1 MKILLDECVTRHLKV
16 LLSEHEVY
24 TVREMNWSGIK
35 NGKLLSLCVA
45 NSFEIFLTIDKNLR
59 FQQNIVKH
67 PIIVVVLNSVTSN
80 LSELKEFIPVLK
92 VKIPAFEKNKVY
104 TIDKS

>member
-59 FQQNIVKH
+59 FQQNIVQH
-67 PIIVVVLNSVTSN
+67 AIIVVVLNSVTSN
-80 LSELKEFIPVLK
+80 LSELKEFIPILK
-92 VKIPAFEKNKVY
+92 VKMPAFEKNKVY
-104 TIDKS
+104 TIDKI

>member
-59 FQQNIVKH
+59 FQQNIVQH
-67 PIIVVVLNSVTSN
+67 AIIVVVLNSVTSN
-80 LSELKEFIPVLK
+80 LSELKEFIPILK

-104 TIDKS
+104 TIDKI